1 MSDSTT
7 TTTDGQGGR
16 EQIAQFMIDNEAA
29 LRRRIGA
36 EIRGTPGVDA
46 DDVFSTTLRR
56 VDYAAAR
63 GSFTLRSAPEAWSF
77 VARVLQRAV
86 QRHRRRAV
94 RFAATVAD
102 FAHNSPHREEAP
114 APEERAELVSIM
126 HELERSRPQDAEIIQ
141 HRLRGRRWREISH
154 EMGVSEEALR
164 QRWSSLMARLRERM
178 AGPGAPSAKA
188 G

>member
-1 MSDSTT
+1 MDETT

-16 EQIAQFMIDNEAA
+16 ERIAQFMIENEAA

-36 EIRGTPGVDA
+36 EIRGNPGVDA

-63 GSFTLRSAPEAWSF
+63 GSFRLRSTPEAWSF

-86 QRHRRRAV
+86 QRHRRRAA

-102 FAHNSPHREEAP
+102 VAHSAPQREEAP

-126 HELERSRPQDAEIIQ
+126 HELERTRPQDAEIIQ
-141 HRLRGRRWREISH
+141 HRLRGRRWREISQQ
-154 EMGVSEEALR
+154 MGVSEEALR
-164 QRWSSLMARLRERM
+164 QRWSSLMARLRERL
-178 AGPGAPSAKA
+178 AGPGPANAKA